1 MPSHHKYL
9 MILTCL
15 MVFLLIGNISSYA
28 ESGGTQP
35 PPTTA
40 PILLPDL
47 KPTSLYFNADCDLMA
62 EITNEGPG
70 DFNGEVGYLLQ
81 TNEVPPGSAYGTFD
95 MELAPGEKK
104 TLLLLYEAQISFHF
118 PEQNHQM
125 TLWINPPAA
134 NFSLVFGFP
143 HVLEASEANNR
154 LTVETNCEGADFH
167 TLETVGGVPDL
178 VPEIIARE
186 IPRDPS
192 VNDSPYTRQW
202 TAILLVTNKGTAT
215 AGEFRVTVEKFMYS
229 DWEQAPL
236 PKFYPFDVA
245 FDRLRPGHHASY
257 WLNVLYWGPGGSR
270 VGYQVTVDP
279 DNAVSESNENNNSA
293 EKWFPALI
301 MPKPELLRQV
311 TMIGKIDPKI
321 FVFCPDIVISI
332 YRTRCDCERTPIYER
347 RCVKWD
353 PPGPPG
359 PGSVCMEWETTV
371 SYETECE
378 VKVSYVVKN
387 IGTQDAGVFHVKL
400 ESSTGHTGTD
410 YFSGLLVDEEKYHHW
425 LFTTDAPGSVT
436 ATVTADINDAI
447 TECDEDNNTDSTS
460 LRCQ

>member
-1 MPSHHKYL
+1 
-9 MILTCL
+9 
-15 MVFLLIGNISSYA
+15 
-28 ESGGTQP
+28 
-35 PPTTA
+35 
-40 PILLPDL
+40 
-47 KPTSLYFNADCDLMA
+47 MA

-70 DFNGEVGYLLQ
+70 DFNGEVGYLLE
-81 TNEVPPGSAYGTFD
+81 TNEVPPGNAYGTFD
-95 MELAPGEKK
+95 LDLAAGEKE
-104 TLLLLYEAQISFHF
+104 TLLLLYEAQISFIF

-134 NFSLVFGFP
+134 MFSLVFGFP

-154 LTVETNCEGADFH
+154 LSVEANCEGADFH

-186 IPRDPS
+186 IPRDPPT
-192 VNDSPYTRQW
+192 NGSPYTRQW
-202 TAILLVTNKGTAT
+202 TGILLVTNKGTGT
-215 AGEFRVTVEKFMYS
+215 AGEFRVTGQKFTYS
-229 DWEQAPL
+229 DWEQAPF
-236 PKFYPFDVA
+236 PRSYPFDVT

-293 EKWFPALI
+293 EKWFPALNL
-301 MPKPELLRQV
+301 PKPELLWQV

-321 FVFCPDIVISI
+321 FVSCPDIVISI
-332 YRTRCDCERTPIYER
+332 YRTRCNCEQVPIK
-347 RCVKWD
+347 VWH
-353 PPGPPG
+353 PGGLVPG
-359 PGSVCMEWETTV
+359 CWEIIG
-371 SYETECE
+371 YETECE

-436 ATVTADINDAI
+436 ATVTADINDAV
-447 TECDEDNNTDSTS
+447 TECAEDNNTDSTS
-460 LRCQ
+460 LRCR

>member
-1 MPSHHKYL
+1 MASRYKYL
-9 MILTCL
+9 MVLICL
-15 MVFLLIGNISSYA
+15 MIVSLIGNIPSYA
-28 ESGGTQP
+28 ESGGNQP

-70 DFNGEVGYLLQ
+70 DFNGEVGYLLE
-81 TNEVPPGSAYGTFD
+81 TNEIPPGSPYGTFD
-95 MELAPGEKK
+95 LDLAAGEKK
-104 TLLLLYEAQISFHF
+104 TLLLLYEAQIRFDF

-134 NFSLVFGFP
+134 NYSEVFGFP

-154 LTVETNCEGADFH
+154 LTVETNCEGADFR

-178 VPEIIARE
+178 VPGIIARE

-192 VNDSPYTRQW
+192 ANDSPYTRQW

-215 AGEFRVTVEKFMYS
+215 AGEFRVTGQKFTYS

-236 PKFYPFDVA
+236 PRSYPFDVA

-301 MPKPELLRQV
+301 MPKPELLRHV

-332 YRTRCDCERTPIYER
+332 YRTRCNCKQVPIK
-347 RCVKWD
+347 VWH
-353 PPGPPG
+353 PSGLVPGW
-359 PGSVCMEWETTV
+359 WEIIG
-371 SYETECE
+371 YETECE
-378 VKVSYVVKN
+378 VRVSYVVKN

-400 ESSTGHTGTD
+400 ESSAGHTAPA
-410 YFSGLLVDEEKYHHW
+410 YFSGLLVGEEKYHYW
-425 LFTTDAPGSVT
+425 IFTMNAPGSVT
-436 ATVTADINDAI
+436 ATVTADINDVL
-447 TECDEDNNTDSTS
+447 TECDEDNNTDSKS
-460 LRCQ
+460 LRCR